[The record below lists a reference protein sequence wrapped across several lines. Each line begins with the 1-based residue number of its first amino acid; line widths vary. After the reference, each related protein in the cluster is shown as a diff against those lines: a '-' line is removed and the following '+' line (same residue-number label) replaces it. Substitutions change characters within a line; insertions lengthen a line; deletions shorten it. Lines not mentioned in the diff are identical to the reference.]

1 MLRFLSSLL
10 LLSLMSCGGSKPSVE
25 ENGQPVPVI
34 TFDEQTIDIGVIKR
48 GEKRD
53 IEFKFT
59 NTGHADL
66 QIELITAC
74 KCTSMDWPRGVIPPG
89 GRGKLSATFDS
100 KDQRRGELKKTIDII
115 ANTDPIVAECFFTAI
130 IE

>member
-1 MLRFLSSLL
+1 MYRFFICILMLSLL
-10 LLSLMSCGGSKPSVE
+10 SCRGTKPSHE
-25 ENGQPVPVI
+25 KNADPVPII
-34 TFDEQTIDIGVIKR
+34 TFDQQTIDMGSVKQ
-48 GEKRD
+48 GEKRY
-53 IEFKFT
+53 IEFHFT
-59 NTGHADL
+59 NTGNADL
-66 QIELITAC
+66 LIELITAC
-74 KCTSMDWPRGVIPPG
+74 KCTSMDWTRGAIPPG